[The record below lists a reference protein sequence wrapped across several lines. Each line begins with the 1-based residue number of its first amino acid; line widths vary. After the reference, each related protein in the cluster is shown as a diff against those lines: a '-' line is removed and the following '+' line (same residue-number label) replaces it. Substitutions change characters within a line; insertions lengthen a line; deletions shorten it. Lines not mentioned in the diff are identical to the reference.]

1 MRTSVRWLTG
11 AALLLWAALAPAQ
24 APTDKL
30 VAEVVI
36 RNNRLVATN
45 QILNSIKTR
54 ADKPYN
60 HATVQGDVGALM
72 ATKSFSDVRASFAPT
87 PDGKVIVTF
96 DVVEMPSV
104 VTEIRFEG
112 AKHAKND
119 ELLSLTG
126 LQRGVP
132 LNPVANKMAVH
143 AIQRYYQ
150 EKGRMF
156 AHVDLVEGGQ
166 AGDSKVVFRITEGP
180 EVKVASVKFVG
191 HTGEFA
197 SSSRLRTKIETSR
210 AFLGA
215 IGGTYNPAL
224 VEMDAAKIEEYYRTF
239 GYHDIKVG
247 REIIPSADSRTVD
260 IVFHIHEG
268 PRYRVSNVQLV
279 GATVFPEDRI
289 RGVTRLKAGDL
300 YDKNV
305 IQSDV
310 RNIGDL
316 YGYSGRRVAP
326 REELI
331 YTGPGEVTVQ
341 YTMQERPPDRVGRVI
356 VSGNDVTRQNV
367 ILRQVPVYPGQI
379 LEYPALAQA
388 ERNLSR
394 LGIFE
399 MDPEKGQRPT
409 VTVLDPFNDNPIKDV
424 LVQVQETQTGS
435 LLFSVGVNSDAGL
448 QGSVVLNEKNFD
460 ITRLPTSWDDLFSG
474 RAFRGAG
481 QEFRLEAVPGQRF
494 QRYTASFREPSLFDS
509 LFSLGTSG
517 YFYQRGYAEFNEQR
531 LGGRVTLGRRL
542 NSLWSANATARLENV
557 DIFDVPDYF
566 PDEIKQYRGDH
577 FLAGIRGSLN
587 RDSRDSYLRPTE
599 GSNFEIGYE
608 QVFGDYTFPLFSVE
622 YSKFFTLYQRPDGSG
637 RQVLAL
643 RSQAM
648 FSTDDAPIYERFYA
662 GGFRS
667 LRGFEFR
674 GVGPFVQGLNTGG
687 TFAFLNSAEYQ
698 IPVVASDQFYVVGF
712 VDSGCVEDKI
722 QIENYR
728 VTAGLGMRISIPA
741 LGPLP
746 IALDFGVPIVK
757 GPDDRKQVFSFWMGY
772 FY

>member
-1 MRTSVRWLTG
+1 MTMTVRSL
-11 AALLLWAALAPAQ
+11 AAATALAFSVATASAQ
-24 APTDKL
+24 TPNDKI
-30 VAEVVI
+30 VSEVVI

-54 ADKPYN
+54 PDRPYS
-60 HATVQGDVGALM
+60 HATVQSDVAALM
-72 ATKSFSDVRASFAPT
+72 ASKAFSDVRASFQT
-87 PDGKVIVTF
+87 NPDGKVVVTF
-96 DVVEMPSV
+96 DVVELPSV
-104 VTEIRFEG
+104 VTEIKFEG
-112 AKHAKND
+112 AKHAKD
-119 ELLSLTG
+119 ADLLSLTG
-126 LQRGVP
+126 LNRGVP
-132 LNPVANKMAVH
+132 LNPIANKMAVH

-156 AHVDLVEGGQ
+156 AHVELVEGGTP
-166 AGDSKVVFRITEGP
+166 GDTRVVFRITEGP
-180 EVKVASVKFVG
+180 EVKVAAVEFTGNTFVSA
-191 HTGEFA
+191 E
-197 SSSRLRTKIETSR
+197 RLRTKTETSR

-215 IGGTYNPAL
+215 IGGTYQPGM
-224 VEMDAAKIEEYYRTF
+224 VELDAMKLEEYYRTF
-239 GYHDIKVG
+239 GYHDVKIG
-247 REIIPSADSRTVD
+247 REVIPSADCRTVRV
-260 IVFHIHEG
+260 VFHIHEG
-268 PRYRVSNVQLV
+268 PRYRVKDVQLV
-279 GATVFPEDRI
+279 GTNTFPEDRI
-289 RGVTRLKAGDL
+289 RSVTRMKAGDV

-305 IQSDV
+305 IQADLK
-310 RNIGDL
+310 NIGDL
-316 YGYSGRRVAP
+316 YGYTGRRVAP
-326 REELI
+326 REEVI
-331 YTGPGEVTVQ
+331 YSGPGEVTVQ
-341 YTMQERPPDRVGRVI
+341 YTLQERPPDRVGRVI

-388 ERNLSR
+388 ERNLAR

-409 VTVLDPFNDNPIKDV
+409 VTVLDPFSDNPCKDI

-460 ITRLPTSWDDLFSG
+460 ITRWPTSFDDLFSG

-509 LFSLGTSG
+509 LFSLSTSA

-531 LGGRVTLGRRL
+531 VGGRVNIGRRL
-542 NSLWSANATARLENV
+542 NPLWSANAAVRVEGI

-566 PDEIKQYRGDH
+566 PGEIKQYRGNH
-577 FLAGIRGSLN
+577 FLTGVRGSLN

-608 QVFGDYTFPLFSVE
+608 QVFGDYTFPLFNVE
-622 YSKFFTLYQRPDGSG
+622 FSKFFTLYQRPDGSG

-648 FSTDDAPIYERFYA
+648 FSTTDAPIFERFYA

-687 TFAFLNSAEYQ
+687 TFAFLNSLEYQ
-698 IPVVASDQFYVVGF
+698 IPVVASDQFYIVGF
-712 VDSGCVEDKI
+712 VDSGCVEEKV

-728 VTAGLGMRISIPA
+728 VTAGLGMRIAIPA

-757 GPDDRKQVFSFWMGY
+757 GPNDREQIFSFWMGY

>member
-1 MRTSVRWLTG
+1 MSKSVRSM
-11 AALLLWAALAPAQ
+11 AVSALLLLAALCPAQ
-24 APTDKL
+24 TPTDKV
-30 VAEVVI
+30 VAEVVV
-36 RNNRLVATN
+36 RNNKLVATN

-54 ADKPYN
+54 VDKPYN
-60 HATVQGDVGALM
+60 HATVQGDVSALM
-72 ATKSFSDVRASFAPT
+72 ATRSFSDVRASYAPT
-87 PDGKVIVTF
+87 ADGKVVVTF
-96 DVVEMPSV
+96 DVVELPSV
-104 VTEIRFEG
+104 VTDIKFEG

-119 ELLSLTG
+119 ELLTLTG

-150 EKGRMF
+150 EKGRIY
-156 AHVDLVEGGQ
+156 AHVDLIEGGNS
-166 AGDSKVVFRITEGP
+166 GDSKVVFRITEGP
-180 EVKVASVKFVG
+180 EVKVSSVQFTG
-191 HTGEFA
+191 QTGEFA
-197 SSSRLRTKIETSR
+197 TAERLRTKTETSR
-210 AFLGA
+210 AFLGS
-215 IGGTYNPAL
+215 IGGTYNPGL
-224 VEMDAAKIEEYYRTF
+224 VELDVMKLEEYYRTF
-239 GYHDIKVG
+239 GYHDVKIG
-247 REIIPSADSRTVD
+247 REIIPSEDCRTVKV
-260 IVFHIHEG
+260 VFHIHEG
-268 PRYRVSNVQLV
+268 PRYRVKDVQLV
-279 GATVFPEDRI
+279 GASTFPEDRV
-289 RGVTRLKAGDL
+289 RSVTRMKAGEL
-300 YDKNV
+300 YDQNV
-305 IQSDV
+305 IKADLK
-310 RNIGDL
+310 NIGDL
-316 YGYSGRRVAP
+316 YGYSGRKVTP
-326 REELI
+326 REEII
-331 YTGPGEVTVQ
+331 YSGPGEVTVQ

-356 VSGNDVTRQNV
+356 VAGNDVTRQNV
-367 ILRQVPVYPGQI
+367 ILRQVPVYPGQV

-460 ITRLPTSWDDLFSG
+460 ITRWPTSWDDLFSG

-509 LFSLGTSG
+509 LYSLGTSA
-517 YFYQRGYAEFNEQR
+517 YFYQRGYAEYNEQR
-531 LGGRVTLGRRL
+531 IGGRVTLGRRL
-542 NSLWSANATARLENV
+542 NSLWSANGTLRLENV
-557 DIFDVPDYF
+557 DIYDVPDYY
-566 PDEIKQYRGDH
+566 PPEITQYRGSH
-577 FLAGIRGSLN
+577 FLGGVRASLN

-608 QVFGDYTFPLFSVE
+608 QCFGDYNFPLFNIE
-622 YSKFFTLYQRPDGSG
+622 FSKFFTLYQRPDGSG

-643 RSQAM
+643 RSQAN
-648 FSTDDAPIYERFYA
+648 FSTTDAPIYERFYA

-674 GVGPFVQGLNTGG
+674 GVGPFTQGLNTGG
-687 TFAFLNSAEYQ
+687 TFSFLNSAEYQ

-712 VDSGCVEDKI
+712 VDSGCVESKV

-728 VTAGLGMRISIPA
+728 VTAGLGMRISVPA